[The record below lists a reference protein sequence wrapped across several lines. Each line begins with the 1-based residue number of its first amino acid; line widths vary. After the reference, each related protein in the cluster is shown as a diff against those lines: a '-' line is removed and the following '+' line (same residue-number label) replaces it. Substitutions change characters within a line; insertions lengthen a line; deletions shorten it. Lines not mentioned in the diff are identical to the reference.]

1 MTATLE
7 VHPAHADAP
16 YVLALD
22 VGSSGTRSGIY
33 DRLARPARGF
43 RAKRPHASTTLA
55 SGASTIDGLAG
66 PYISSIEGDH
76 HNVVGLS
83 LPLLRELL
91 AEIGLPWRSLRS

>member
-33 DRLARPARGF
+33 DRLARPVRGF
-43 RAKRPHASTTLA
+43 RAKRPHAFTTLA
-55 SGASTIDGLAG
+55 SGASTIDA
-66 PYISSIEGDH
+66 DQ
-76 HNVVGLS
+76 VT
-83 LPLLRELL
+83 
-91 AEIGLPWRSLRS
+91 